1 MVLLI
6 LRKRR
11 LAALAL
17 AVLAVGIG
25 LLWLPQRL
33 WLLLLKLLHESNST

>member
-17 AVLAVGIG
+17 AVLTVGIG
-25 LLWLPQRL
+25 LLWLPQKQAAAAL
-33 WLLLLKLLHESNST
+33 PIIPPPNL